1 MYGCLVYMLAGRLL
15 DGEVLRKVE
24 RTIGILIEH
33 SVTGIEEWSVRACPC
48 DTIVPRTAVVAPDS
62 VSPLL
67 VHLVPRENVVEE
79 TPDGCPREVSA
90 DRDLIGQCA
99 QAYRNAVL
107 DGALGHLADERE
119 GGVRYGLD
127 EEAGTIGDDHRRIPR
142 CSGPRGNSSVPRCA
156 RPREEVGECLATV
169 QDDGVG
175 DVVIPIDIR

>member
-1 MYGCLVYMLAGRLL
+1 M
-15 DGEVLRKVE
+15 
-24 RTIGILIEH
+24 
-33 SVTGIEEWSVRACPC
+33 
-48 DTIVPRTAVVAPDS
+48 
-62 VSPLL
+62 
-67 VHLVPRENVVEE
+67 VPRENVVEE

-175 DVVIPIDIR
+175 DML